1 MSIPSGQRNL
11 NITVTNASVT
21 NASTQCLAPSVTRF
35 GLIFHNPN
43 AAGNISICP
52 LSFGAAVSAGGGTL
66 TLIPGASIIIDSLR
80 TVDGFNA
87 IASVAGPIPL
97 TIWEF

>member
-11 NITVTNASVT
+11 NITVTNAAIT
-21 NASTQCLAPSVTRF
+21 NASAQCLAASTTRF

-43 AAGNISICP
+43 AAGNISIVP
-52 LSFGAAVSAGGGTL
+52 TSFGAAVSAGGGTL
-66 TLIPGASIIIDSLR
+66 TLIPGASIQIDGLR
-80 TVDGFNA
+80 TLDAFNA